1 MPERTC
7 VYRCGAKTSVP
18 FIVSLMAVVLFFYKN
33 REPSLIWFSV
43 PVIFI
48 IVWSLAWI
56 IGEAAQETIY
66 GPSCPCRFF

>member
-7 VYRCGAKTSVP
+7 VDRCGDTSYVP
-18 FIVSLMAVVLFFYKN
+18 FILGLTVVGLFFYKN
-33 REPSLIWFSV
+33 REPSLLWFSV

-48 IVWSLAWI
+48 FVWFLSWI
-56 IGEAAQETIY
+56 IHRNVQETIN